1 VRGRDEDPMRW
12 PVRWTDA
19 PSDDAL
25 ERRAGELLLLPPPA
39 PLGAVRRARI
49 ATRLAAGSGPS
60 AWIRVRHVVAAVVV
74 ALVVAGSVVAAVS
87 HRGRSGAGSASSD
100 VARPR
105 PHARAASGSVA
116 PPDLAPDPAP
126 TPGQPPAIAPSLAPP
141 AISSSLAPAP
151 RDDAPP
157 HVHRH
162 PKTTAGGAMAR
173 QDLDAAP
180 SAAGPLSEARLLAA
194 ARTRLQAEHDAR
206 GALALVAEHKQRFPT
221 GVLVLEARITE
232 VESLV
237 TLGRRSEALAVLDVL
252 SLDKLP
258 RAAELGV
265 LRGELRAEAGRQR
278 DATVDFAPCADVAGC
293 RPETAERALYGRASC
308 RERLGDRAGARAD
321 LERYLAR
328 FPQGRFARAVRAALA
343 AR

>member
-1 VRGRDEDPMRW
+1 MSGRDEDPVRW

-25 ERRAGELLLLPPPA
+25 ERRAGELLNLPPPA
-39 PLGAVRRARI
+39 SLGAIRRARI
-49 ATRLAAGSGPS
+49 ATRLAVGSGPS
-60 AWIRVRHVVAAVVV
+60 AWIRLRHVVVGVVV
-74 ALVVAGSVVAAVS
+74 ALVVAGSVFAAVS
-87 HRGRSGAGSASSD
+87 RRDRSRADSPAGD
-100 VARPR
+100 DARSR
-105 PHARAASGSVA
+105 PHARASGSSVPAREMAPEPAPA
-116 PPDLAPDPAP
+116 PP
-126 TPGQPPAIAPSLAPP
+126 PPVVPSLA
-141 AISSSLAPAP
+141 APP
-151 RDDAPP
+151 RD
-157 HVHRH
+157 H
-162 PKTTAGGAMAR
+162 TTPRAHHARTGAGGAVAR
-173 QDLDAAP
+173 QSAEVARPSPAP
-180 SAAGPLSEARLLAA
+180 ASPLSEARLLAD

-206 GALALVAEHKQRFPT
+206 GALALVAEHKQRFPK
-221 GVLVLEARITE
+221 GALVVEARVTE

-237 TLGRRSEALAVLDVL
+237 TLGRRAEALAVLDAL

-278 DATVDFAPCADVAGC
+278 DAIADFAPCAASAGC
-293 RPETAERALYGRASC
+293 RPETEERALYGRASC